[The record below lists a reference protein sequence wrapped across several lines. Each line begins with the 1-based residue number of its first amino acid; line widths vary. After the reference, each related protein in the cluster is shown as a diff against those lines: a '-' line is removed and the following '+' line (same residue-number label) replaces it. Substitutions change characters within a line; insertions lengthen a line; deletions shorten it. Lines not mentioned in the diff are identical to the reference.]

1 MGTMPQGILSALQ
14 TTLRLTIFGDVLL
27 LGSVVHTRTSTS
39 STQESQVS
47 AGIVLGLLS
56 TWMFPKEEF
65 LSMCGNLLL
74 SFL

>member
-1 MGTMPQGILSALQ
+1 MGTMPQGILSALE
-14 TTLRLTIFGDVLL
+14 TTLRLTIGVVLL

-39 STQESQVS
+39 STRGSQLS
-47 AGIVLGLLS
+47 AGIVLGLPS

>member
-14 TTLRLTIFGDVLL
+14 TTLRLTIGVVLL
-27 LGSVVHTRTSTS
+27 LGSVVHTCTSTS
-39 STQESQVS
+39 STRESQVS